1 MVRVYTFH
9 KKTQNGVNLHSKP
22 DPVDKQ
28 IKYLKRPFK
37 DYDYV
42 RDFGVQTFGL
52 FKRFNNKNDYIFCT
66 YS

>member
-1 MVRVYTFH
+1 M
-9 KKTQNGVNLHSKP
+9 HSKP